1 MSDTNKINGITS
13 INSDIDKL
21 FKSIEDTSQ
30 SYIDEISS
38 MTSNNILKYKYMAS
52 INILFLFIIGIIF
65 YILYRD
71 YIYRIASKMTRCA
84 DINNIIDFNINDN
97 DNSYIYNIY
106 IVHISNTNNI
116 TKDYILK
123 LEYNFIKE
131 ETNIFLGEQNI
142 ISSLLF
148 SPNDTI
154 TKISNAFAVFDL
166 AEKKKK
172 FVEYYNRENEK
183 TYCIDK
189 KKLATIKYKYYI
201 TSSNNEKLVDESAV
215 KLVNFVKKYGY
226 NDNTK
231 LDPIYNILYAI
242 ENKKNME
249 Y

>member
-1 MSDTNKINGITS
+1 MSGDTTNKINS
-13 INSDIDKL
+13 INNDVKIL
-21 FKSIEDTSQ
+21 FGSIEDISK
-30 SYIDEISS
+30 SYINEISF
-38 MTSNNILKYKYMAS
+38 MTENNILKNKYMVA

-106 IVHISNTNNI
+106 ILHINNTNNI

-123 LEYNFIKE
+123 LEYNFMKE

-142 ISSLLF
+142 ISPVLF

-166 AEKKKK
+166 AEKKKR

-189 KKLATIKYKYYI
+189 KKLATKKYKYYI
-201 TSSNNEKLVDESAV
+201 TSTNNETLADESAV

-226 NDNTK
+226 NDTTK

>member
-1 MSDTNKINGITS
+1 MV
-13 INSDIDKL
+13 
-21 FKSIEDTSQ
+21 
-30 SYIDEISS
+30 
-38 MTSNNILKYKYMAS
+38 A

-97 DNSYIYNIY
+97 DNSYRYNIY
-106 IVHISNTNNI
+106 IVHINNTNNI

-123 LEYNFIKE
+123 LEYNFMKE

-142 ISSLLF
+142 ISPVLF

-166 AEKKKK
+166 AEKKKR

-189 KKLATIKYKYYI
+189 KKLATKKYKYYI
-201 TSSNNEKLVDESAV
+201 TSTNNETLADESAV

-226 NDNTK
+226 NDTTK

>member
-1 MSDTNKINGITS
+1 MSGSDTN
-13 INSDIDKL
+13 INSIGNDIKL
-21 FKSIEDTSQ
+21 LLASIESV
-30 SYIDEISS
+30 SENYINEISF
-38 MTSNNILKYKYMAS
+38 MTENNILKNKYLVA
-52 INILFLFIIGIIF
+52 INILFLFIIGFIF
-65 YILYRD
+65 YVLYCD
-71 YIYRIASKMTRCA
+71 YIYRIASKMTRCT
-84 DINNIIDFNINDN
+84 DISNIIDFNMNDN
-97 DNSYIYNIY
+97 DNSYTYKIYV
-106 IVHISNTNNI
+106 VHINNTNNI

-123 LEYNFIKE
+123 LEYNFMKE

-142 ISSLLF
+142 ISPVLF

-172 FVEYYNRENEK
+172 FVEYYNRDNEK

-189 KKLATIKYKYYI
+189 KKLATTKYKYYI
-201 TSSNNEKLVDESAV
+201 TSMNNETLADDSAV
-215 KLVNFVKKYGY
+215 KLVKFVKKYGY
-226 NDNTK
+226 NDTTK

>member
-1 MSDTNKINGITS
+1 MSDTTNKINS
-13 INSDIDKL
+13 INNDVKIL
-21 FKSIEDTSQ
+21 FGSIEDISK
-30 SYIDEISS
+30 SYINEISS
-38 MTSNNILKYKYMAS
+38 MTSNNILKNKYMVA

-106 IVHISNTNNI
+106 IVHINNTNNI

-123 LEYNFIKE
+123 LEYNFMKE

-142 ISSLLF
+142 ISPVLF

-166 AEKKKK
+166 AEKKKRL
-172 FVEYYNRENEK
+172 F
-183 TYCIDK
+183 
-189 KKLATIKYKYYI
+189 
-201 TSSNNEKLVDESAV
+201 
-215 KLVNFVKKYGY
+215 F
-226 NDNTK
+226 
-231 LDPIYNILYAI
+231 
-242 ENKKNME
+242 
-249 Y
+249 